1 MAGAIAAAAA
11 AASVITLVPGRTPGG
26 LVSTE
31 EQPLGSLAS
40 HSAGPFLLAMAARAS
55 HAQAG
60 TGRYWCTETIDGNLV
75 PIGPGGRE
83 LTQPGQGSQPSPV
96 SDYRYSL
103 FSRSRMTSCETPRG
117 SDAGSFYQYLG
128 ARPATATDVA
138 AWRRAGSPDHWQT
151 WYARQTISSHP
162 GSSRPV
168 GRRGGLPPWGSDQ
181 SLPADPAKLKA
192 VLLAGLAG
200 PADLGIKRQ
209 ERQAGLSY
217 RQIQDENLFWNL
229 VSLLDEPISPAVRAT
244 AFRAFA
250 EIPGAHTQPG
260 VRDPQGRV
268 GTAVWWGRLDGQQTG
283 FVIINPA
290 TTMLLAEEGFAASP
304 AWVYKPGTLTQYHL
318 WLSAGRT
325 SHLP

>member
-1 MAGAIAAAAA
+1 
-11 AASVITLVPGRTPGG
+11 
-26 LVSTE
+26 
-31 EQPLGSLAS
+31 
-40 HSAGPFLLAMAARAS
+40 
-55 HAQAG
+55 
-60 TGRYWCTETIDGNLV
+60 
-75 PIGPGGRE
+75 
-83 LTQPGQGSQPSPV
+83 
-96 SDYRYSL
+96 
-103 FSRSRMTSCETPRG
+103 
-117 SDAGSFYQYLG
+117 
-128 ARPATATDVA
+128 
-138 AWRRAGSPDHWQT
+138 
-151 WYARQTISSHP
+151 
-162 GSSRPV
+162 V